1 MTDAQPPLDLIDRR
15 EFDIAFVLGRQAY
28 LFTPAYQSENPYDA
42 TARPWAHSGWHDGWL
57 DAHTKTPK
65 R

>member
-1 MTDAQPPLDLIDRR
+1 MTDPTTSLGYSDRR
-15 EFDIAFVLGRQAY
+15 EYDIAFVLGRQAY

-42 TARPWAHSGWHDGWL
+42 TARPWAHRGWHDGWQ